1 MEYYIGLDISK
12 DTFDVSVFST
22 VKGDYKKKYEMTKQ
36 GFSLF
41 LSYLKG
47 FTGNVFIFMEPTGEY
62 YLNLANYLTGLSYSV
77 FLINQFNLKN
87 FVKSSTMRRTK
98 TDKKDS
104 YWIAKFGRDNFENL
118 KRYIP
123 STSLKLDNL
132 LRTKERL
139 VREMSVIKTR
149 IKSRLN
155 VSFPE
160 LVNNYDVFGG
170 FYSSIISKYPSA
182 YSFSQINIGDYLSIY
197 PAKLKSN
204 FLKDVYNY
212 SKNSCSTIKDSY
224 DFSIKID
231 YSIYFEY
238 EKQLSLLDA
247 EIEVLSNEFFIF
259 SENVDI
265 LESIVGMGRDLSL
278 KLISF
283 SNINNRDIKD
293 VFADSRKWSAYCG
306 TDPIV
311 IESGTSVRGG
321 SRISKRGSG
330 NLRTLAFKVSMSL
343 VKNNPVF
350 KDYYLKKKGDTGKGK
365 KYLFAVWNKF
375 LRVAYHLLATH
386 QRYKLP

>member
-12 DTFDVSVFST
+12 DTFDVSVFSPL
-22 VKGDYKKKYEMTKQ
+22 KGDYKKKYEMTSQ

-41 LSYLKG
+41 LSYLKS
-47 FTGNVFIFMEPTGEY
+47 FTGNVFVFMEPTGEY
-62 YLNLANYLTGLSYSV
+62 YLNLANYLTSFGYSV

-104 YWIAKFGRDNFENL
+104 YWISKFGRDNFENL

-182 YSFSQINIGDYLSIY
+182 YSFSQLNIGDYLSIY

-204 FLKDVYNY
+204 FLKDVYSY
-212 SKNSCSTIKDSY
+212 SLNSCSTIKDSY

-238 EKQLSLLDA
+238 EKQISFLDS
-247 EIEVLSNEFFIF
+247 EIDVLSNEFLLF

-265 LESIVGMGRDLSL
+265 LDSISGIGRDLSL

-293 VFADSRKWSAYCG
+293 VFSNSRKWSAYCG

-311 IESGTSVRGG
+311 LESGTSVRGG
-321 SRISKRGSG
+321 SRISKRGNS

-350 KDYYLKKKGDTGKGK
+350 KEYYLKKKGDNGKGK

-375 LRVAYHLLATH
+375 LRVAHHLLATH
-386 QRYKLP
+386 QRYKSP